1 MAKFVVDRRT
11 WYRGQG
17 MENSKLLRADGQR
30 CCIGFVAQQCGVA
43 DDSMVDIGGVAG
55 LNEEE
60 QQKFPSWMQ
69 PDRGTDEEDSVYGA
83 YSDNDD
89 QGINDATREA
99 RLIKRFKEQGNEIEF
114 TN

>member
-1 MAKFVVDRRT
+1 MAKFMVDRRT
-11 WYRGQG
+11 WYRGRG
-17 MENSKLLRADGQR
+17 NENSKLLRADGQR

-43 DDSMVDIGGVAG
+43 DDSMMDIGEVAG
-55 LNEEE
+55 LKEDD

-69 PDRGTDEEDSVYGA
+69 PNRGTHEKNSVYGA

-89 QGINDATREA
+89 SMIDDATREA
-99 RLIKRFKEQGNEIEF
+99 HLIKRFKEQGDEIEF